1 MATNSQ
7 TNGSDM
13 HRAKAKV
20 VYELFSK
27 GECPGVKMQQV
38 DTSGAPGKWIS
49 FKVSSNQTTK
59 AILEN
64 LDHITLSYFVELVTE
79 NHERSRQ
86 IAKSNI
92 AHADN
97 RATKQA
103 ALAWLTENVP
113 KQKKRNLSEA
123 ARKIIAKNI
132 VHRDYVTVRKW
143 ATEWAKSNP

>member
-97 RATKQA
+97 RATK
-103 ALAWLTENVP
+103 
-113 KQKKRNLSEA
+113 RNLSEA